1 MDERYIES
9 KVCRIWGYIFGSW
22 TQRFWQLCWSS
33 FPFNAL
39 NKQEKGSSLLRG
51 LVAASLV
58 LIVENHCHPPVLLLL
73 SYFPSGLRSL
83 FLFSLFPTTSLSQM
97 GKEGGRVG
105 GREDRVDQLN
115 SFPPVGEPWPIAC
128 SESRDFFLTFFFL
141 GFQRFSTWPTRR
153 DAASDRPTHTA

>member
-97 GKEGGRVG
+97 GKEGGREG
-105 GREDRVDQLN
+105 GPSRPIEFVSPSRGALTNRVQRVQRLFSN
-115 SFPPVGEPWPIAC
+115 F
-128 SESRDFFLTFFFL
+128 FFFL